1 MTQYIYT
8 TSHLLYLLR
17 IYTTCT
23 LNAIEQVFLQ
33 NFYEIIMSNKVNTA
47 LKRLDDIL
55 PLLSGL
61 QSLSNEEARLYCKLL
76 SSYVEQGRTLTR
88 NEVAEIV
95 SNTEQSL
102 NNVVS
107 SKLIVLDSEGN
118 PAGAYPFTSQ
128 EREHKVHINGV
139 TAHCM
144 CALDALSVS
153 PMFNK
158 PTTIDSECRVTG
170 NKIHI
175 EQNGTNFTNGTLNA
189 WFGIN
194 WGAAANDTVCAESL
208 CLEMMFLADEEIA
221 SQWFSESPDTRE
233 IFDLQSAVEFSA
245 AFFVPLSEKCRTA
258 A

>member
-1 MTQYIYT
+1 M
-8 TSHLLYLLR
+8 
-17 IYTTCT
+17 
-23 LNAIEQVFLQ
+23 N
-33 NFYEIIMSNKVNTA
+33 NKVNTA
-47 LKRLDDIL
+47 LKRLDALL

-61 QSLSNEEARLYCKLL
+61 QSLNSEDARLYCKLL
-76 SSYVEQGRTLTR
+76 NSYAEQGRTLTR
-88 NEVAEIV
+88 NEVAGIV
-95 SNTEQSL
+95 SNAEQSL
-102 NNVVS
+102 NNVVN
-107 SKLIVLDSEGN
+107 SKLIVLDAHGN

-158 PTTIDSECRVTG
+158 PTVIDSECRITG

-175 EQNGTNFTNGTLNA
+175 EQNGTDFTNGTLNA

-208 CLEMMFLADEEIA
+208 CLEMMFLANEEVA
-221 SQWFSESPDTRE
+221 GVWLSESPDTRE

-245 AFFVPLSEKCRTA
+245 AFFVPLSEKCLSA
-258 A
+258 V